1 MNEHPAYKLPAFE
14 PLANSL
20 SDHRWDDQT
29 RRCGCGNQAPGD
41 EFGTHQTE
49 AVLQDL
55 GRAGLAVVPVEE
67 ARIAIGARCAEYESP
82 DVEHLAEDVLESYR
96 A

>member
-20 SDHRWDDQT
+20 SDHRWDDHT

-55 GRAGLAVVPVEE
+55 GRARFVIVPIDEARYEIGGRSMVEE
-67 ARIAIGARCAEYESP
+67 NP
-82 DVEHLAEDVLESYR
+82 DVEHIAEDVLESYR

>member
-1 MNEHPAYKLPAFE
+1 VNEHPAYKLPAFG
-14 PLANSL
+14 PLADSL
-20 SDHRWDDQT
+20 SDHRWDDET

-49 AVLQDL
+49 GVLQDL
-55 GRAGLAVVPVEE
+55 SEAGFAIVPIDE
-67 ARIAIGARCAEYESP
+67 ARAEIAGRWRVEDNP